1 MMNGII
7 AALQAMSM
15 AEVIAVILG
24 VVYLVLAVKRSR
36 WCWVA
41 GGISSAI
48 VIWLSAHKQLPMQ
61 AGLNVYYVI
70 VSIYGYWRWTDAELP
85 RPAVSLLPLRWHVAG
100 TVGVVVISILTA
112 QYLVRETRAAWPYLD
127 SLTTWGSLFTTWL
140 VARVKLENWAYW
152 FVIDAVEAFLFF
164 EQKLYLLG
172 LMTAVT
178 LIVIIVGHRS
188 WWRIW
193 REQGAAAV
201 AAATG

>member
-1 MMNGII
+1 MTDGLI
-7 AALQAMSM
+7 AALQAMSL

-48 VIWLSAHKQLPMQ
+48 VIWLSAQRGLPMQ
-61 AGLNVYYVI
+61 AALNVYYVI
-70 VSIYGYWRWTDAELP
+70 VSVYGFWRWTDADIP
-85 RPAVSLLPLRWHVAG
+85 RPAVSLLPLRWHVMG
-100 TVGVVVISILTA
+100 SLGVVLVSVLTA
-112 QYLVRETRAAWPYLD
+112 QYLVRETQAAWPYLD

-172 LMTAVT
+172 LMTAAT
-178 LIVIIVGHRS
+178 LVVIILGHRS
-188 WWRIW
+188 WWRTW
-193 REQGAAAV
+193 REQARTAAPAAA
-201 AAATG
+201 

>member
-1 MMNGII
+1 MAQII
-7 AALQAMSM
+7 AAVQAMSM

-24 VVYLVLAVKRSR
+24 VAYLVLAVKRSR

-48 VIWLSAHKQLPMQ
+48 VIWLSAQKGLPMQ

-70 VSIYGYWRWTDAELP
+70 VSVYGYWRWTDSAIP
-85 RPAVSLLPLRWHVAG
+85 RPAVSLLPLRWHVM
-100 TVGVVVISILTA
+100 GVAAVVFVSILTA
-112 QYLVRETRAAWPYLD
+112 QYLERETQAAWPYLD

-172 LMTAVT
+172 LMTAAT
-178 LIVIIVGHRS
+178 LLVILVGHRS
-188 WWRIW
+188 WWRTW
-193 REQGAAAV
+193 RAQV
-201 AAATG
+201 AGMAPVGV